1 MTPTALGIEN
11 VSKAFGATRA
21 LHEVSFAVERG
32 AIHALLGGNGSGKS
46 TLVKILAGV
55 YQAEPGGTIEVCGD
69 RIDAERTSPE
79 WARSVGLHFV
89 HQNLGTFPDLS
100 VAENFALGD
109 TYGSRSL
116 GRVRWRNLHRDV
128 RAVLDR
134 FEVPVSTRKV
144 MRQLRPAEQ
153 TMVAIARALRFEED
167 GERGVLVLDE
177 PTASLP
183 ADEVEIL
190 EQAINGYSR
199 RGHTVVLVSHRL
211 DEVLRMCTHATF
223 LRDGVHVETGS
234 LEGADER
241 SLIRRIAGSDT
252 AVVEKLSAAQTGEP
266 RLRVSNLTVA
276 GVRDVSFE
284 VAPGE
289 VLGVSGLL
297 GAGRS
302 TLLKALYG
310 ALPVAAGTIELDGAP
325 VTLDHPGDA
334 VANGIAYVPEDRAA
348 DGVFLDR
355 SVSDNLAIP
364 DLERYWRTW
373 RLGAGAERRAARGV
387 IDRYGIVVASETAP
401 ISSMSGGNQQKAVL
415 ARWTELGPRLLLL
428 DEPTQGVDVG
438 ARAAIHALIRSNAA
452 AGMSVVIVSSDAREL
467 VEVCDRVIGMV
478 KGRVTGQ
485 LAGAALTAT
494 RCIELGHGL
503 ADEPGPT
510 AGVATEIRAKG

>member
-1 MTPTALGIEN
+1 MATTALQIEN
-11 VSKAFGATRA
+11 VSKTFGATRA
-21 LHEVSFAVERG
+21 LRDVSFVVERG

-55 YQAEPGGTIEVCGD
+55 YQADEGAIEVCGD

-89 HQNLGTFPDLS
+89 HQNIGTFPDMS

-116 GRVRWRNLHRDV
+116 GRVRWRSLHRDV

-134 FEVPVSTRKV
+134 FEVPVSTRTV
-144 MRQLRPAEQ
+144 MRELRPAEQ
-153 TMVAIARALRFEED
+153 TMVAIARALRFEEG

-183 ADEVEIL
+183 AEEVDVL

-252 AVVEKLSAAQTGEP
+252 EIFEKEPAAVGGAP
-266 RLRVSNLTVA
+266 RLRVSGLSVG
-276 GVRDVSFE
+276 GVRDASFE

-289 VLGVSGLL
+289 VLGISGLL

-302 TLLKALYG
+302 TLLKTLYG
-310 ALPVAAGTIELDGAP
+310 AIQPVAGTIELDQQELILG
-325 VTLDHPGDA
+325 HPSEA
-334 VANGIAYVPEDRAA
+334 VACGIAYVPEDRAA
-348 DGVFLDR
+348 DGVFPDK
-355 SVSDNLAIP
+355 SVCDNLAIP
-364 DLERYWRTW
+364 ALHRYWAGW
-373 RLGAGAERRAARGV
+373 RIGSGAEHRAARDV
-387 IDRYGIVVASETAP
+387 IDRHGIVAASESAP

-415 ARWTELGPRLLLL
+415 ARWTELNPRLLLL

-438 ARAAIHALIRSNAA
+438 ARAAIHSLIRSNAA
-452 AGMSVVIVSSDAREL
+452 SGMSVVIVSSDAREL
-467 VEVCDRVIGMV
+467 AEVCDRVIGMV
-478 KGRVTGQ
+478 KGRIDGE
-485 LAGAALTAT
+485 LKGDALTAT

-503 ADEPGPT
+503 SDEAVSDPQAVT
-510 AGVATEIRAKG
+510 DTETKG